1 MKRVIFLKLLIILLI
16 TFIMP
21 LISLTSFSSSIKV
34 REYIEGKF
42 PPIFIFYLASLEELD
57 ENEMEFIDL
66 LEGLPG
72 DEQRVLAK
80 EVYEK
85 GFSLELLEK
94 IRNWQKKVE
103 KPFLK
108 VAYPRQ
114 TGQRIR
120 GNPIFVF
127 GSTTPAQEVEVTVNE
142 VEVEKFDHRTGN
154 FLTLVEVPT
163 GREFPIK
170 VTATRKGEETSV
182 EREVIYEPV
191 WQEMPVHPL
200 AIHATNVVPKQDQV
214 LGEGDWLRVIVQ
226 GSPEAEAVFRIGHNS
241 QEITMVELDAL
252 PSPLEGKGV
261 YMGSYLVKKEDVPL
275 LGESAPQAITV
286 TLRRANNQV
295 SRELPGRIIFTSG
308 IPPRIVE
315 VTGSRTRMYQ
325 VREVRADSFNL
336 LGFTLGG
343 DGALT
348 QVMNFDMLPK
358 TRLVISGKAG
368 EYLRVKLGEEN
379 YLIHQKEVQEVKG
392 EIKKPFTALS
402 KISLKETETETEI
415 RLNSQEQIPFLIED
429 ESQGLRLILYGA
441 QKSENIIFEGQSSS
455 VKMIEVSTLSPED
468 SSEAVLI
475 NIELYHFLAGFN
487 YYWDDTELVISIRK
501 LPDISEYNSLQGKI
515 IVLDPGHGGESIG
528 AIGPGDIHEKEV
540 VLEIAKFLQG
550 LLIEKGAQV
559 IMTRSQDINVNVQKR
574 IDMAVENKA
583 DLFISIHANSHAEGA
598 DAINYHG
605 PMTLYNYHYNEKLA
619 EIMLANL
626 AKRTG
631 LPPTR
636 VWQRADL
643 TVLRCPQLPSVLVE
657 TAFLMHPD
665 DNWYLLQPE
674 YQYEIAK
681 AIADGIVDYFLYLK
695 SSKAVYLLD
704 Y

>member
-1 MKRVIFLKLLIILLI
+1 
-16 TFIMP
+16 
-21 LISLTSFSSSIKV
+21 
-34 REYIEGKF
+34 
-42 PPIFIFYLASLEELD
+42 LD

-66 LEGLPG
+66 LEELPG

-127 GSTTPAQEVEVTVNE
+127 GSTTPAQEVKVTVNE

-170 VTATRKGEETSV
+170 VTATKKGEETSV
-182 EREVIYEPV
+182 ERNVIYEPV

-275 LGESAPQAITV
+275 LGESAPQTITV

-295 SRELPGRIIFTSG
+295 SRELPGRVIFTSG

-315 VTGSRTRMYQ
+315 VIGSRTRMYQ

-348 QVMNFDMLPK
+348 QVMCFDLLPK
-358 TRLVISGKAG
+358 TRFAISGSAG

-455 VKMIEVSTLSPED
+455 VKTIEVSTLSPED

-487 YYWDDTELVISIRK
+487 YYWDGTKLVISIRK
-501 LPDISEYNSLQGKI
+501 LPDISEYNPLQGKV

-619 EIMLANL
+619 EIMLASL
-626 AKRTG
+626 VKRTG

-657 TAFLMHPD
+657 TGFLMHPD